1 MIDPF
6 QFLGN
11 DFDQMPVSERE
22 KLVFNIINENSKQNQ
37 FEHDVRYEDIMNLSN
52 SKQNSSTPNAGITN
66 I

>member
-1 MIDPF
+1 LIDPF